1 MTKFVSRLI
10 VIVLGLFISIA
21 SAQQGAEPD
30 ISQNTDAQIIITE
43 QSPEVGKHVMANMD
57 ASSMIL
63 SLFMVLAVI
72 IISALV
78 LKRFN
83 FVQQNTNQ
91 LKVVA
96 SLSLGAKER
105 VVVVQIAEQQLV
117 LGVTAG
123 QITLI
128 DSLTEPLTTSESS
141 LPVAG
146 NVLAF
151 FKKASNQSVK
161 DNKN

>member
-1 MTKFVSRLI
+1 MVKFIRGLSV
-10 VIVLGLFISIA
+10 VLLGFSIQVA
-21 SAQQGAEPD
+21 FAQEQGSVNAEL
-30 ISQNTDAQIIITE
+30 TAKTLE
-43 QSPEVGKHVMANMD
+43 KTPEVGKHVMANMD

-63 SLFMVLAVI
+63 SLLMVLALI

-83 FVQQNTNQ
+83 LTQQNTSQ

-105 VVVVQIAEQQLV
+105 IVVVEVASQQLV
-117 LGVTAG
+117 LGVTSQ

-128 DSLTEPLTTSESS
+128 ERLAEPIVTATESS
-141 LPVAG
+141 LPMTS

-151 FKKASNQSVK
+151 LQKANNKQSK
-161 DNKN
+161 